1 MGLLGAVVRL
11 RERHTGVIRWVAAG
25 ATHPGRVRERN
36 EDAFRIASGVPLW
49 VVADGLGGHRGGE
62 RASRV
67 AVDEV
72 VEAFLKGKGGASARL
87 RKAVEAAHRA
97 VLRDADDQP
106 DRQGMGCTLVAA
118 AAAHNLLHVCHA
130 GDVRCYVGQG
140 GELVAVTRDHSAVAE
155 LGLDPGELHG
165 HPMRHVVTRAVGVD
179 LAGGPECSTWPLE
192 GVDRILLCTD
202 GLWSVVPGD
211 VMCGVLYKAPDPQS
225 AADRLVRLANHAGG
239 RDNVT
244 VIVVF
249 RRG

>member
-1 MGLLGAVVRL
+1 MGLLGAVAHL
-11 RERHTGVIRWVAAG
+11 RGRQAGVVRWVAAG

-49 VVADGLGGHRGGE
+49 VVADGLGGHKGGD

-72 VEAFLKGKGGASARL
+72 VGAFPKTRGSTSARL
-87 RKAVEAAHRA
+87 RRAVEAAHRA
-97 VLRDADDQP
+97 VLRDAGGRP
-106 DRQGMGCTLVAA
+106 DRQGMGCTLAA
-118 AAAHNLLHVCHA
+118 AAVARNFLHVCHV

-140 GELVAVTRDHSAVAE
+140 GRLRAVTRDHSAVAE
-155 LGLDPGELHG
+155 MGLEPTDIRK
-165 HPMRHVVTRAVGVD
+165 HPLRHVVTRAVGVD
-179 LAGGPECSTWPLE
+179 LAGGPECGSWPLE
-192 GVDRILLCTD
+192 EVDRILLCTD
-202 GLWSVVPGD
+202 GLWSAVSED
-211 VMCGVLYKAPDPQS
+211 AMCRMIYDAPDPQS
-225 AADRLVRLANHAGG
+225 ASDRLVQRANDAGG